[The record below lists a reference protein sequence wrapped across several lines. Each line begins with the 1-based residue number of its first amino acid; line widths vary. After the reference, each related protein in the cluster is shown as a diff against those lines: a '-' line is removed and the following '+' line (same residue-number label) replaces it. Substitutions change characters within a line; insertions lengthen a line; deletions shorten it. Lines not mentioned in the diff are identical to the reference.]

1 MGDAAGARERPKGL
15 KLLALALQNR
25 KSATMLALGF
35 ASGLPFALLVGTLNA
50 WLGEVGITLATI
62 GVLSWIGLSYS
73 FKFLWSPIVDR
84 VPLPALERLGR
95 RKSWIFLCQLVVIG
109 VFALLA
115 AIDPAQGIGIFAL
128 IAFVGALASATQ
140 DIAIDGWRIDQADED
155 APIEL
160 LSALNQFGY
169 RTASIVGGALALVM
183 ATTMSWP
190 MVYLAMGGA
199 MLAVT
204 LGVTLRAPDSPRPEP
219 GKLHGVLAEPGAL
232 RPEYRAL
239 ALAAVGVSWLWAIGT
254 ILHFM
259 LGMLGTSGDAPPPSV
274 ADFTKYYG
282 PWIIVATV
290 FVPLGVASLTNWMT
304 RRDAYV
310 LHQADPV
317 HNPVR
322 TAMNHLYSALVAPLA
337 ELAGRLGW
345 GVLSVIGFILTYA
358 ICYNIWASFAYP
370 FYLQEL
376 AYSKEEVAFAS
387 KVFGIFMT
395 MAGISLGGYLFAKLG
410 RFPTILLGAVL
421 PPLGNFLYADLAD
434 GGKGIDAFARF
445 LRLDV
450 VAGWFAADDRML
462 RLLLAI
468 CYENIVTGLALTAFV
483 AYVSSIVSKQYGA
496 IQYALLGSLVSLVGT
511 LGRGATGEAFDQFG
525 YAVVFRWTALT
536 AVVSTV
542 FVLLEWARS
551 ARAGRTA
558 QTLGDATDT
567 G

>member
-1 MGDAAGARERPKGL
+1 MADEADKPQRPKGL
-15 KLLALALQNR
+15 KLLAVALQNR
-25 KSATMLALGF
+25 KSATMLAFGF

-50 WLGEVGITLATI
+50 WLGEVGIKLATI

-84 VPLPALERLGR
+84 VPLPVLERLGR
-95 RKSWIFLCQLVVIG
+95 RKSWIFLCQLIVTVVFG
-109 VFALLA
+109 LLA
-115 AIDPAQGIGIFAL
+115 VISPAEAIGTFAL
-128 IAFVGALASATQ
+128 IAFVGAIASATQ

-183 ATTMSWP
+183 ATSMSWP
-190 MVYLAMGGA
+190 MVYLAMGGV

-219 GKLHGVLAEPGAL
+219 GKLHGALAEPGAL
-232 RPEYRAL
+232 RPEYRAM
-239 ALAAVGVSWLWAIGT
+239 ALATVGISWLWAIGT
-254 ILHFM
+254 IVHFM
-259 LGMLGTSGDAPPPSV
+259 LGMLGDHGDAPPPSV

-282 PWIIVATV
+282 PWIIFATV
-290 FVPLGVASLTNWMT
+290 LVPLGVASLTNWLA
-304 RRDAYV
+304 RRESYV
-310 LHQADPV
+310 LQAHDST
-317 HNPVR
+317 HTPVR

-376 AYSKEEVAFAS
+376 KYSKEEVAFAS

-395 MAGISLGGYLFAKLG
+395 MAGISLGGYLFVRLG
-410 RFPTILLGAVL
+410 RFPTILMGAVL
-421 PPLGNFLYADLAD
+421 PPLGNFLYADLAE
-434 GGKGIDAFARF
+434 GGQGIDAFSHF

-450 VAGWFAADDRML
+450 LAGWFAQDDRMV

-496 IQYALLGSLVSLVGT
+496 IQYALLGSLVSLIGT
-511 LGRGATGEAFDQFG
+511 LGRGATGEAFDQYG
-525 YAVVFRWTALT
+525 YALVFRWTALT

-542 FVLLEWARS
+542 FVLLEWARTS
-551 ARAGRTA
+551 HNARAERAKG
-558 QTLGDATDT
+558 QGDAA
-567 G
+567 

>member
-1 MGDAAGARERPKGL
+1 MADGATKVERPKGL
-15 KLLALALQNR
+15 KLLAVALQNR
-25 KSATMLALGF
+25 KSASMLAFGF

-50 WLGEVGITLATI
+50 WLGEVGVKLATI
-62 GVLSWIGLSYS
+62 GVLSWVGLSYS

-84 VPLPALERLGR
+84 VRLPGLERLGR
-95 RKSWIFLCQLVVIG
+95 RKSWIFICQLILVAAFG
-109 VFALLA
+109 LLA
-115 AIDPAQGIGIFAL
+115 VVNPAQAIGQFAL
-128 IAFVGALASATQ
+128 IAFAGAIASATQ
-140 DIAIDGWRIDQADED
+140 DIAIDGWRIDQAAED

-190 MVYLAMGGA
+190 MVYLAMGGMMA
-199 MLAVT
+199 LVMLT
-204 LGVTLRAPDSPRPEP
+204 VTLRAPDSPRPEP

-232 RPEYRAL
+232 KPQYRAM
-239 ALAAVGVSWLWAIGT
+239 ALTTVGVSWLWAIGT

-259 LGMLGTSGDAPPPSV
+259 LGMLGTSGNTPPPSV
-274 ADFTKYYG
+274 ADFTKFYG
-282 PWIIVATV
+282 PWIVFATV
-290 FVPLGVASLTNWMT
+290 LVPLGVASLTNWMA
-304 RRDAYV
+304 RQERYV
-310 LHQADPV
+310 LGAAD
-317 HNPVR
+317 HTHTPVR

-376 AYSKEEVAFAS
+376 HYSKEEVAFAS

-395 MAGISLGGYLFAKLG
+395 MAGISLGGFLFVKLG
-410 RFPTILLGAVL
+410 RFPTILMGAVL
-421 PPLGNFLYADLAD
+421 PPLGNFLYADLAE
-434 GGKGIDAFARF
+434 GGKGIDAFSHL
-445 LRLDV
+445 LRLD
-450 VAGWFAADDRML
+450 ALASWFAQDERMV

-496 IQYALLGSLVSLVGT
+496 IQYALLGSLVSLIGT
-511 LGRGATGEAFDQFG
+511 LGRGVTGEAFDQFG

-536 AVVSTV
+536 AVVSTA
-542 FVLLEWARS
+542 FVLIEWARS
-551 ARAGRTA
+551 ARASRETQG
-558 QTLGDATDT
+558 
-567 G
+567 

>member
-1 MGDAAGARERPKGL
+1 MADEADKPQRPKGL
-15 KLLALALQNR
+15 KLLAVALQNR
-25 KSATMLALGF
+25 KSATMLAFGF

-50 WLGEVGITLATI
+50 WLGEVGIKLATI

-84 VPLPALERLGR
+84 VPLPVLERLGR
-95 RKSWIFLCQLVVIG
+95 RKSWIFLCQLIVTVVFG
-109 VFALLA
+109 LLA
-115 AIDPAQGIGIFAL
+115 VISPAEAIGTFAL
-128 IAFVGALASATQ
+128 IAFVGAIASATQ

-183 ATTMSWP
+183 ATSMSWP
-190 MVYLAMGGA
+190 MVYLAMGGV

-219 GKLHGVLAEPGAL
+219 GKLHGALAEPGAL
-232 RPEYRAL
+232 RPEYRAM
-239 ALAAVGVSWLWAIGT
+239 ALATVGISWLWAIGT
-254 ILHFM
+254 IVHFM
-259 LGMLGTSGDAPPPSV
+259 LGMLGDHGDAPPPSV

-282 PWIIVATV
+282 PWIIFATV
-290 FVPLGVASLTNWMT
+290 LVPLGVASLTNWLS
-304 RRDAYV
+304 RRESYV
-310 LHQADPV
+310 LQAHDST
-317 HNPVR
+317 HTPVR

-376 AYSKEEVAFAS
+376 KYSKEEVAFAS

-395 MAGISLGGYLFAKLG
+395 MAGISLGGYLFVKLG
-410 RFPTILLGAVL
+410 RFPTILMGAVL
-421 PPLGNFLYADLAD
+421 PPLGNFLYADLAE
-434 GGKGIDAFARF
+434 GGKGIDAFSHF

-450 VAGWFAADDRML
+450 LAGWFAQDDRMV

-496 IQYALLGSLVSLVGT
+496 IQYALLGSLVSLIGT
-511 LGRGATGEAFDQFG
+511 LGRGATGEAFDQYG
-525 YAVVFRWTALT
+525 YALVFRWTALT

-542 FVLLEWARS
+542 FVLLEWARTS
-551 ARAGRTA
+551 HNARAERASG
-558 QTLGDATDT
+558 QGDA